1 MGLMILGVALL
12 TALHLLHLTFV
23 NMLLLIPLLL
33 ILAGA
38 VLHVLAMKRETVR
51 KQESETPRP

>member
-1 MGLMILGVALL
+1 MILGVALL